1 MAWEILAIW
10 VIVILA
16 ITWFVRDE
24 KRRKA
29 DLEIARAARYY
40 AHAPKYRHRSVE
52 RFDAAPPAPARRT
65 GGLTETQRAFFKTW
79 KR

>member
-10 VIVILA
+10 IIVILA

-29 DLEIARAARYY
+29 ELAIARAARYY
-40 AHAPKYRHRSVE
+40 AHAPKYRHRPAE
-52 RFDAAPPAPARRT
+52 RFDAAPPEPPRRT
-65 GGLTETQRAFFKTW
+65 GGLTETQRAFLKAW

>member
-10 VIVILA
+10 AIVIPT

-24 KRRKA
+24 KRREA
-29 DLEIARAARYY
+29 ELAIARAARYY
-40 AHAPKYRHRSVE
+40 AHEPKYRHRSAE
-52 RFDAAPPAPARRT
+52 RFEAAPPAPARRT
-65 GGLTETQRAFFKTW
+65 GGLTESQRAFLKAW

>member
-10 VIVILA
+10 AIVILT

-24 KRRKA
+24 KRLNA
-29 DLEIARAARYY
+29 ELAVARAARYY
-40 AHAPKYRHRSVE
+40 AHAPKYRHASVKAT
-52 RFDAAPPAPARRT
+52 DGAAPTPPRRT
-65 GGLTETQRAFFKTW
+65 GGLTETQRAFLKAW

>member
-10 VIVILA
+10 TIVILT
-16 ITWFVRDE
+16 INWFVRDE
-24 KRRKA
+24 KRRRA
-29 DLEIARAARYY
+29 ELAIARAARYY

-52 RFDAAPPAPARRT
+52 RFDAGLPAPVQRT
-65 GGLTETQRAFFKTW
+65 GGLTESQRAFLKAW